1 MHHLRFRQ
9 IHLDFHTS
17 PAIPGIGEAF
27 DKVRYQQTLQEACVD
42 SITTFAVCHH
52 GWSYNATDVGAMHPH
67 LGFDLLRAQFNA
79 CKEIDINV
87 PIYITAGVNSRVAE
101 AHPEWRTI
109 TPEGTLGGWTVSP
122 LKAGFKSLCFNT
134 PYLDYLCELIR
145 EVASQYPDCD
155 GIFTDII
162 DQPQCCC
169 QWCLADM
176 AAEGYDAELPADRER
191 FAKRTL
197 RKYYEASTAAAK
209 HLNPAMPIFHNSG
222 HIQRGETDILQYFD
236 HLELESLP
244 TGGWGYDHFPMSA
257 KYCEKLPH
265 DFLGMTGKFHTT
277 WGEFG
282 GIKHPNALRY
292 ECSAMLAYGSKCSIG
307 DQLHPS
313 GKLDDTTYRVIGEA
327 YREVAAKEP
336 WCDHVETLADVAI
349 LSSVAVDEA
358 HPRVASADIGAS
370 RILLE
375 EQIPFTIID
384 GEMTF
389 SPYKLL
395 ILPDDIKIKP
405 ELKAKL
411 DAYLAEGGKLLLS
424 GQSGV
429 SDDGQS
435 FLFDTGATVSGL
447 SEFSP
452 DFILPTEELRAE
464 FVSTPVVA
472 YTPSYRI
479 KVDGGESLGE
489 VYDPYF
495 NRTYEHFCSHQHT
508 PYREESSGYD
518 CGVVNGNIL
527 YLAHPVFTL
536 YRALGAVVYK
546 EYAAR
551 AIRKL
556 LGPDLSVTTNMP
568 STARLNLNDQPG
580 ESRYVLHLLFAN
592 TINRGG
598 RITLQG
604 GNLAGSAKGTEVIE
618 ELLPLCHTTVEL
630 TTPRKVTA
638 ARLEPQGVDCPFETT
653 DKGISLT
660 IESFTCHQ
668 MVALDYA

>member
-1 MHHLRFRQ
+1 MEISHR
-9 IHLDFHTS
+9 S
-17 PAIPGIGEAF
+17 
-27 DKVRYQQTLQEACVD
+27 
-42 SITTFAVCHH
+42 
-52 GWSYNATDVGAMHPH
+52 WNYNETQVGAMHPN
-67 LGFDLLRAQFNA
+67 LSFDLLRAQFDA

-87 PIYITAGVNSRVAE
+87 PIYITAGVNNRVAE
-101 AHPEWRTI
+101 EHPEWRLI
-109 TPEGTLGGWTVSP
+109 TPEGNLGGWTDSP
-122 LKAGFKSLCFNT
+122 LKAGFKTLCFNT

-162 DQPQCCC
+162 EQHQCCC
-169 QWCLADM
+169 RWCLADM
-176 AAEGYDAELPADRER
+176 AAEGYDPEVEADRKR
-191 FAKRTL
+191 FSKRTL
-197 RKYYEASTAAAK
+197 RKYYKASTAAAK
-209 HLNPAMPIFHNSG
+209 HVDPAMPIFHNSG
-222 HIQRGETDILQYFD
+222 HIQRGETEILQYFD

-265 DFLGMTGKFHTT
+265 DFLGMTGKFHTS

-292 ECSAMLAYGSKCSIG
+292 ECAAMLAYGSKCSVG

-313 GKLDDTTYRVIGEA
+313 GRLDETTYRVIGQA
-327 YREVAAKEP
+327 FSEVAAKEP

-349 LSSVAVDEA
+349 LSTVAVDEA
-358 HPRVASADIGAS
+358 HPRVCSADIGAS

-384 GEMTF
+384 GEMDF
-389 SPYKLL
+389 APYKLL

-405 ELKAKL
+405 PLKAKL
-411 DAYLAEGGKLLLS
+411 DTYLAAGGKLLLS

-429 SDDGQS
+429 SDEGDR
-435 FLFDTGATVSGL
+435 FIFDTGATVDGV

-452 DFILPTEELRAE
+452 DYLLPVEALRPD

-479 KVDGGESLGE
+479 KVSDGQSLGE

-495 NRTYEHFCSHQHT
+495 NRAYDHFCSHQHT
-508 PYREESSGYD
+508 PYREQASGYD
-518 CGVVNGNIL
+518 CGVRKGNIL
-527 YLAHPVFTL
+527 YLAHAVFSL
-536 YRALGAVVYK
+536 YRGLGAVVYK

-551 AIRKL
+551 AIRRL
-556 LGPDLSVTTNMP
+556 LGDDLSVQTNMP

-592 TINRGG
+592 TVNRGG
-598 RITLQG
+598 RISLQG
-604 GNLAGSAKGTEVIE
+604 GNMVGSAKGTEVIE
-618 ELLPLCHTTVEL
+618 ELLPLSNTTVEL
-630 TTPRKVTA
+630 KTPRQVTG
-638 ARLEPQGVDCPFETT
+638 ARLEPQGEECPFETT
-653 DKGISLT
+653 ERGIRLT
-660 IESFTCHQ
+660 IESFSCHQ
-668 MVALDYA
+668 MVVLDYASC